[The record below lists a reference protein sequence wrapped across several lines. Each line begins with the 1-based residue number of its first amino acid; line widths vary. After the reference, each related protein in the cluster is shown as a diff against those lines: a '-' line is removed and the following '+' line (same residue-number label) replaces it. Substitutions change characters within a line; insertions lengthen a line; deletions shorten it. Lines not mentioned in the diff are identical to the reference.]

1 LFEQHD
7 RWLEELLEYT
17 NRKEAVTCSSGYMP
31 LTAITQEIATACAD
45 SRQHS
50 GQQIASWQ
58 SMADDLFDSLGWIG
72 PDLLA
77 LVDAPGRAVH
87 QAITIDLLGTGL
99 TGRPRLDDSKRPL
112 VAAAATALAAILD
125 GDDVLVAAW
134 QDLVAACRDIDHV
147 RYPSERIAFLR
158 DTLVGLSEHRRQD
171 RGYFSPISTAVQVLV
186 GKQTSVREAQVLVGD
201 PVDTSTPFDPDAVVN
216 LTDDERTDLA
226 ARCILERP
234 PAGKYWVWFRLS
246 PGYFRKDPC
255 VTHGDIT
262 FYEAQ
267 SLASALTDH
276 DRAREAFDVV
286 PEELLTDE
294 IRDLQR
300 SGKVDDH
307 TGFEYLPGLA
317 YARVS
322 VHHVERHSAVET
334 ARMLLDTVL
343 AVIGVHE
350 RMWKVLGGHLFFDGS
365 PWNPLGARWGLKE
378 PLPEPVFY
386 QNDHF
391 AADLGDMTA
400 DGHVITADTAQ
411 RLLPPLRLLSALTDT
426 ARADSEAVVM
436 AAVRAIEHSNT
447 WIAPTGGLHWN
458 AFIADYLLDEYTLT
472 AFAKRVV
479 FDVFAAADQYR
490 PDHTPGGVPPAEL
503 EVIRQDVIV
512 DGWGTRIDSPKTPA
526 HVAALRRIY
535 VDHWLVRRLAET
547 DDILSSGAALSAAF
561 EEERRRVT
569 ARVKRLTR
577 SRNSAIHGG
586 PLSDEACGTIA
597 EFATRLARQ
606 ALTTTI
612 WAIATD
618 RQADAHA
625 TNRRDEYRQRILR
638 LAQGGDLANLFSLT
652 P

>member
-17 NRKEAVTCSSGYMP
+17 KRKEAVTCSSGYMP

-45 SRQHS
+45 SRPHS
-50 GQQIASWQ
+50 GQQVASWQ
-58 SMADDLFDSLGWIG
+58 SMADDLTDTLGWIG

-77 LVDAPGRAVH
+77 LVDAPGRAIH
-87 QAITIDLLGTGL
+87 QAITTDLLAPGPN
-99 TGRPRLDDSKRPL
+99 GRPRLDDSKRPL
-112 VAAAATALAAILD
+112 VAAAAIALTAILD

-134 QDLVAACRDIDHV
+134 HDLVAACRDIDHV
-147 RYPSERIAFLR
+147 RYPSEGIAFLR

-186 GKQTSVREAQVLVGD
+186 GDPTSVRQAQAMVGE
-201 PVDTSTPFDPDAVVN
+201 PVDSSTPFDPDAAVD

-246 PGYFRKDPC
+246 PGYFGKDPC

-300 SGKVDDH
+300 LGKVDDH
-307 TGFEYLPGLA
+307 KGFEYLPGLV
-317 YARVS
+317 YARVT
-322 VHHVERHSAVET
+322 VHDVERHSAVET
-334 ARMLLDTVL
+334 ARMLLDIVL
-343 AVIGVHE
+343 AVVGVHE
-350 RMWKVLGGHLFFDGS
+350 HMWKVLGGYLFFDDS
-365 PWNPLGARWGLKE
+365 PWNPFGARWGLKE

-391 AADLGDMTA
+391 ATDLGNMTA
-400 DGHVITADTAQ
+400 NGHVITADTAQ
-411 RLLPPLRLLSALTDT
+411 RLQPPLRLVSALTD
-426 ARADSEAVVM
+426 APPADAETVVM

-458 AFIADYLLDEYTLT
+458 AFIDDYLLDEYTLT

-479 FDVFAAADQYR
+479 LDVFAAADHYR
-490 PDHTPGGVPPAEL
+490 PDHTPGAVPPAEI
-503 EVIRQDVIV
+503 EVIRQDIIM
-512 DGWGTRIDSPKTPA
+512 DGWGTQIDSPRTPA

-535 VDHWLVRRLAET
+535 ADHWLVRRLAET

-586 PLSDEACGTIA
+586 PLSDAACDTIA

-612 WAIATD
+612 WAIATG
-618 RQADAHA
+618 RQPDTHA
-625 TNRRDEYRQRILR
+625 TNRRDEYRQRILK
-638 LAQGGDLANLFSLT
+638 LTQGGDLANLFSLT

>member
-1 LFEQHD
+1 MFERHD

-17 NRKEAVTCSSGYMP
+17 NREGAVTCSSGYMP

-45 SRQHS
+45 SRQHG

-58 SMADDLFDSLGWIG
+58 SIADDLFDSLGWIG

-77 LVDAPGRAVH
+77 LADASGRAVH
-87 QAITIDLLGTGL
+87 HAITHDLLATGPHG
-99 TGRPRLDDSKRPL
+99 GRRLDDTKRPI
-112 VAAAATALAAILD
+112 VAVQTAMLAAVLD
-125 GDDVLVAAW
+125 KDDVLVAAW
-134 QDLVAACRDIDHV
+134 EDLVAACRDIDHR

-158 DTLVGLSEHRRQD
+158 DTLIGLGEYRKQGRR
-171 RGYFSPISTAVQVLV
+171 YFSPISTAVQVLV
-186 GKQTSVREAQVLVGD
+186 GNQASVRQAQAMVGD
-201 PVDTSTPFDPDAVVN
+201 PVDEEPYDPHEKAD
-216 LTDDERTDLA
+216 LTEAERTDLA

-234 PAGKYWVWFRLS
+234 PAGKYVVWFRLS

-276 DRAREAFDVV
+276 DRTREAFDVV
-286 PEELLTDE
+286 PDELLTDE

-300 SGKVDDH
+300 SGNVDDH
-307 TGFEYLPGLA
+307 TGFEYAPGLV
-317 YARVS
+317 YVRVT
-322 VHHVERHSAVET
+322 VHDVERHRAVET
-334 ARMLLDTVL
+334 ARMHLDTVL
-343 AVIGVHE
+343 AVVGVHE
-350 RMWKVLGGHLFFDGS
+350 HMWKVLGGHLFFDDS
-365 PWNPLGARWGLKE
+365 PWNPFGARWGLKE

-391 AADLGDMTA
+391 ATDLGDMTA
-400 DGHVITADTAQ
+400 NGHVMTADIALALQ
-411 RLLPPLRLLSALTDT
+411 PPLRLLSALTDGL
-426 ARADSEAVVM
+426 ADAETVVM

-458 AFIADYLLDEYTLT
+458 AFIDDYLLDEYTLT

-479 FDVFAAADQYR
+479 IDVFAAADQYR
-490 PDHTPGGVPPAEL
+490 PDHTPGATTPAEL
-503 EVIRQDVIV
+503 EAISQDVIM
-512 DGWGTRIDSPKTPA
+512 DGWGTRIDSLKTPA

-535 VDHWLVRRLAET
+535 ADHWLVRRLAET

-561 EEERRRVT
+561 DDERRRIN

-577 SRNSAIHGG
+577 SRNAAIHGG
-586 PLSDEACGTIA
+586 PLSDAACGTIA
-597 EFATRLARQ
+597 EFAKRLARQ

-612 WAIATD
+612 WAIATG
-618 RQADAHA
+618 RQAGTHA
-625 TNRRDEYRQRILR
+625 TVRRDEHRQRILK
-638 LAQGGDLANLFSLT
+638 LTQGGDLANFFRLT